1 MSIVKPKNFSY
12 LRGPKGEKGDRGEP
26 GSGVTGATGRIIYN
40 SATKTI
46 GFNEVG
52 LATQNYVDISISN
65 IINGAP
71 GVLDTLQELASAI
84 NNDAQFFAN
93 ITSTISAKLNKSGDT
108 MTGFLTLHADPTSN
122 LHAATKKYVDDTTAS
137 ITIHSTD
144 DVPEGSNLYFTT
156 ARARSSISVS
166 GDLSYNN
173 GVISYTAP
181 VISYNDLTNK
191 PTIPS
196 LAGYA
201 TESYVGTQIANLV
214 DSAPAAL
221 DTLKELA
228 TALGNDAN
236 FSASIAI
243 TLGNKVNTSSLA
255 TVATS
260 GSYADL
266 TDKPAA
272 AQQDRLINGSKQV
285 VLQSNGYITLANG
298 AQLYDYGSGAGNGYG
313 ITDAANGTYI
323 GYDPS
328 DTLGALHMDS
338 YTGGNIRI
346 RTTPAGTSN
355 YKDWLFNS
363 NGVLS
368 IPAGGD
374 IKDSNN
380 NSVLFSGSYTDLTNK
395 PTITTN
401 INSLTDVD
409 TTTNAP
415 VAGNALI
422 WNGTSWVPG
431 ASISAVLADAS
442 LDGGDY

>member
-1 MSIVKPKNFSY
+1 MSIVKSKNFSY

-26 GSGVTGATGRIIYN
+26 GSGVASATGRITYN

-71 GVLDTLQELASAI
+71 GVLDTLQELALAI

-93 ITSTISAKLNKSGDT
+93 ITSTISAKLNKSGDS
-108 MTGFLTLHADPTSN
+108 MTGFLTLHANPTSN
-122 LHAATKKYVDDTTAS
+122 LHAATKKYVDDTTSS
-137 ITIHSTD
+137 ITTA
-144 DVPEGSNLYFTT
+144 DVPESGNLYFTT
-156 ARARSSISVS
+156 ARARASISVS

-181 VISYNDLTNK
+181 IGFSGNYNDLTNK

-196 LAGYA
+196 LVGYA

-214 DSAPAAL
+214 DSAPT
-221 DTLKELA
+221 TLNTLNELSI
-228 TALGNDAN
+228 ALGNNAN
-236 FSASIAI
+236 FATTI
-243 TLGNKVNTSSLA
+243 TNELGNKVNSSSLA

-260 GSYADL
+260 GSY
-266 TDKPAA
+266 
-272 AQQDRLINGSKQV
+272 N
-285 VLQSNGYITLANG
+285 
-298 AQLYDYGSGAGNGYG
+298 
-313 ITDAANGTYI
+313 
-323 GYDPS
+323 
-328 DTLGALHMDS
+328 
-338 YTGGNIRI
+338 
-346 RTTPAGTSN
+346 
-355 YKDWLFNS
+355 
-363 NGVLS
+363 
-368 IPAGGD
+368 
-374 IKDSNN
+374 
-380 NSVLFSGSYTDLTNK
+380 DLTNK

-415 VAGNALI
+415 VVGNALI